1 MSKYSALPD
10 LDTQPDV
17 YETPD
22 QPSELNSVLAAQDAY
37 ADENSYPPDGRTSE
51 SEADEGLVRSSLSVS
66 SAHQRFS
73 SINAPAAAPPDF
85 SGTIARTR
93 RSRRRHHH
101 HARATVG
108 GALLPDQEEYA
119 IIGST
124 AGARGVRDETT
135 VEKLRRLMFEVAE
148 LGRQI
153 EAEKAEEEKENVDA
167 QSQGAD
173 GATAATP
180 AHSRKAKQPTP
191 AQLLEQVALLQRDMG
206 GMERVLIEPPEIS
219 GGSGRKSAG
228 SQAVQLQAGK
238 ALIAQLKSLRHPD
251 ISEDV
256 ASALP
261 SSEVKAAHPPSGGD
275 PYITYELFYTPETAK
290 LAELAKLTQVESR
303 LAALERLI
311 GTHFLQGL
319 EGPNAAVTHLLN
331 ESGSLI
337 GALHRLDSQLAL
349 LTQPRQLDA
358 VAKRVQQLTVD
369 ADRLAE
375 LRRKQNQEHAATM
388 AAATSTSVSDLSF
401 GALGGRPSSGG
412 GGGAAAAAAGSL
424 HDLPPS
430 APAGA
435 AVTQTESERRVNAL
449 YALMEKLD
457 PVAGIVPHLVA
468 RLRALRSLH
477 AEAAIF
483 AESLDVLSNDQA
495 RMKESVRGVETAIS
509 MLETSLKVNEES
521 VAKNVDALQSRME
534 RLSER
539 VDALIAK
546 TE

>member
-22 QPSELNSVLAAQDAY
+22 QSSELNPALAVQDAY
-37 ADENSYPPDGRTSE
+37 ADDDYYPRDGRTSD
-51 SEADEGLVRSSLSVS
+51 SEADEGLVRSSLSIS
-66 SAHQRFS
+66 SANQRFS
-73 SINAPAAAPPDF
+73 SITTAATSAPDF
-85 SGTIARTR
+85 SGTIARAR
-93 RSRRRHHH
+93 RPRRRHHH
-101 HARATVG
+101 HARNAAGPV
-108 GALLPDQEEYA
+108 LSDQEEYA
-119 IIGST
+119 IIGT
-124 AGARGVRDETT
+124 AAGVRGEREETT

-153 EAEKAEEEKENVDA
+153 EAEQAENQKEDLDA
-167 QSQGAD
+167 QVSD
-173 GATAATP
+173 NTTPNAT
-180 AHSRKAKQPTP
+180 HSRKPRKPTP
-191 AQLLEQVALLQRDMG
+191 AQLLEQVTLLQRDMG
-206 GMERVLIEPPEIS
+206 GMERALTEQVETSSEA
-219 GGSGRKSAG
+219 GKSAG

-238 ALIAQLKSLRHPD
+238 ALIAQLKALRHPD
-251 ISEDV
+251 ISEDI
-256 ASALP
+256 
-261 SSEVKAAHPPSGGD
+261 PPSPSRAPATTTAPAKAGD

-358 VAKRVQQLTVD
+358 VAKRVQQLSAD
-369 ADRLAE
+369 ADRLAD
-375 LRRKQNQEHAATM
+375 LRRKQTQEHAATM
-388 AAATSTSVSDLSF
+388 AAATATSVSDLAF
-401 GALGGRPSSGG
+401 GSLGRPGG
-412 GGGAAAAAAGSL
+412 GGAAGSL
-424 HDLPPS
+424 HDLQS
-430 APAGA
+430 SA
-435 AVTQTESERRVNAL
+435 AVAAATQTESERRVNAL

-457 PVAGIVPHLVA
+457 PVAGVVPHLVA

-483 AESLDVLSNDQA
+483 AESLDAISNDQA
-495 RMKESVRGVETAIS
+495 RMKESVQGVETAVS
-509 MLETSLKVNEES
+509 MLETSLRVNGES
-521 VAKNVDALQSRME
+521 VGKNVEALQLRME

-546 TE
+546 AT